1 MRLRKILPVLTAMV
15 MLSGTLTACGKEP
28 NKALPT
34 LAPTPTPKSEVKE
47 GPTPTTAPDR
57 DYTKIV
63 ELTGED
69 YNQTENFTINNGKLS
84 VLKKA
89 HSGQYSFCLSDRE
102 SSVAGATINFVK
114 VTDAKT
120 DVIGKKAHIAVWVYQ
135 ETGQAQTFECTLSAK
150 QQDNTSVTPVHLE
163 YANIP
168 SGQWTLLES
177 DFAVP
182 AGVKAPTVSVNMSS
196 ASDDFYFDDLR
207 LSVDTNSTVAALETE
222 NKEKVEVLL
231 YRFENG
237 QKYFTSRGD
246 ASLDIVSGAADGS
259 DYLSVSGRTANWHG
273 AQVDVS
279 NYGFEGKTISVSFD
293 AKQKGNTKAKVI
305 CTFELK
311 RAGSSD
317 TVYQNVGMTDT
328 LSADSWGK
336 GSGTYEVPSDT
347 ETLVFYFETEGTEDF
362 CVDNVLITTLDP
374 ASLDTTNM
382 NPDVRGVVSAESG
395 SRIDTG
401 KFKEIHY
408 LSADSKKDEK
418 SLLVAR
424 GLSKEVKISN
434 NGKFENCFLISGR
447 TASWNGVGIDFT
459 SIDGTKHDVIGK
471 DVFISF
477 WVYQESGETVEFNA
491 TLQVNKPDGSTAWP
505 ERVGITSL
513 ESGKWTYVEGIV
525 PVYANITAPRVN
537 FEIPGNDTAD
547 FMLDNITIMVDPN
560 STVPINENYVVKEK
574 KQFTKLSL
582 SFEDNNA
589 FFEGRGNAH
598 ATIAYGGHES
608 EKCLGVVGRTAS
620 WHGAQ
625 ADLSEY
631 DLAGKTIKVSY
642 WLYHEY
648 ATPISIAFTAQQN
661 DGTNETYTPVVS
673 ATEMAD
679 GKWVQFTGTF
689 TFDSNAKKYY
699 LYFESPSETAEFYVD
714 DVVIELQ

>member
-1 MRLRKILPVLTAMV
+1 
-15 MLSGTLTACGKEP
+15 
-28 NKALPT
+28 
-34 LAPTPTPKSEVKE
+34 
-47 GPTPTTAPDR
+47 
-57 DYTKIV
+57 
-63 ELTGED
+63 
-69 YNQTENFTINNGKLS
+69 
-84 VLKKA
+84 
-89 HSGQYSFCLSDRE
+89 
-102 SSVAGATINFVK
+102 
-114 VTDAKT
+114 
-120 DVIGKKAHIAVWVYQ
+120 
-135 ETGQAQTFECTLSAK
+135 
-150 QQDNTSVTPVHLE
+150 
-163 YANIP
+163 
-168 SGQWTLLES
+168 
-177 DFAVP
+177 
-182 AGVKAPTVSVNMSS
+182 
-196 ASDDFYFDDLR
+196 
-207 LSVDTNSTVAALETE
+207 
-222 NKEKVEVLL
+222 
-231 YRFENG
+231 
-237 QKYFTSRGD
+237 
-246 ASLDIVSGAADGS
+246 
-259 DYLSVSGRTANWHG
+259 
-273 AQVDVS
+273 
-279 NYGFEGKTISVSFD
+279 
-293 AKQKGNTKAKVI
+293 
-305 CTFELK
+305 
-311 RAGSSD
+311 
-317 TVYQNVGMTDT
+317 MTDT

-395 SRIDTG
+395 SRIDTR